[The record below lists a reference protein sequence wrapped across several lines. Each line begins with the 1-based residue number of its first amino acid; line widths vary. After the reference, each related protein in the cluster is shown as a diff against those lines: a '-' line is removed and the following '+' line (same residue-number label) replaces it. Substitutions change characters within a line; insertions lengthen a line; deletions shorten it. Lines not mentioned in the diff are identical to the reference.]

1 MYSKWCKLT
10 ADLFTIA
17 WKTDL
22 IIGFLKVL
30 FFYPTA
36 FLWKEN
42 KIYNF
47 QSQHPQLDFSSKA
60 SCNFFKVTWD
70 TFPT

>member
-1 MYSKWCKLT
+1 MDPKWCKLT
-10 ADLFTIA
+10 ADFFPIA

-22 IIGFLKVL
+22 IIMLLWFLL
-30 FFYPTA
+30 SNTMT

-42 KIYNF
+42 KLYSF
-47 QSQHPQLDFSSKA
+47 QSQHPQLDFAILS
-60 SCNFFKVTWD
+60 KVTWD